1 MSQGRD
7 SNVGGIFI
15 LPVELRV
22 CLRKTKRKKK
32 ETGRAATLCTSF
44 DRCVVVAT
52 EIAPF
57 QKPPPLP
64 RAWREVN
71 AFRLPM
77 CQKRVPVTKQSGSGA
92 QLFGSRVAP
101 PWSCPPRSGKGASP
115 LGQVLFAKPPFSAS
129 QKAGWLRSTGG
140 RAARPTSYAR
150 RGKTQRQMRRLG
162 RGRAFCHVAVVG
174 SCFHTPGGK
183 WNRSGPAAAR

>member
-57 QKPPPLP
+57 QKPPPP
-64 RAWREVN
+64 ASGVERGQCFPASHVPKTRSRNQTVG
-71 AFRLPM
+71 FGCPVI
-77 CQKRVPVTKQSGSGA
+77 RVPRCAPLVLPTKEREGGI
-92 QLFGSRVAP
+92 
-101 PWSCPPRSGKGASP
+101 
-115 LGQVLFAKPPFSAS
+115 
-129 QKAGWLRSTGG
+129 STG
-140 RAARPTSYAR
+140 PS
-150 RGKTQRQMRRLG
+150 
-162 RGRAFCHVAVVG
+162 VV
-174 SCFHTPGGK
+174 
-183 WNRSGPAAAR
+183 R